1 MVRNGTGNIVYK
13 TTKIRRSYVEK
24 LGKTK
29 DLQQEW
35 PKPENRYGTVNFVG
49 GTW

>member
-13 TTKIRRSYVEK
+13 TTKICRNYVEK

-29 DLQQEW
+29 DL
-35 PKPENRYGTVNFVG
+35 
-49 GTW
+49 